1 MKILCKFSDMENTH
15 KTSRTLV
22 NIIGIPS
29 LLFIIY
35 FGDLLFLLLIAGVMF
50 IGSAEFIS
58 LSKLKGADPFA
69 PTLNQGVL
77 GIGLLYY
84 FDKMNHILPFMMLI
98 IVGVMIVEVFRKNK
112 SPFLN
117 ISSTV
122 FAMIWLGV
130 LIGSMIYIR
139 NNEAGF
145 IITLSMFLSVWTC
158 DTFGFFFGK
167 NFGDKKILP
176 EVSPKK
182 TWIGSI
188 AGLVGSLLCM
198 NLFYYGGFFTN
209 ILNLCDVLILG
220 VICGL
225 FGQLGDFAE
234 SLLKRDVSVKDSG
247 TFLRGHGGV
256 LDRFDSLTF
265 ASPLVLL
272 YLKYFTEIFK

>member
-1 MKILCKFSDMENTH
+1 MENTN

-22 NIIGIPS
+22 NAIGIPS

-35 FGDLLFLLLIAGVMF
+35 SGDILFLLLIASVML
-50 IGSAEFIS
+50 IGSTELVS
-58 LSKLKGADPFA
+58 LSKKKGADPFT

-84 FDKMNHILPFMMLI
+84 FDKADHIFPFIMLVM
-98 IVGVMIVEVFRKNK
+98 VGAMIVEVFRKNK

-117 ISSTV
+117 ISITGL
-122 FAMIWLGV
+122 AMIWLGL

-139 NNEAGF
+139 NEAGF

-167 NFGDKKILP
+167 NFGNKKILP

-182 TWIGSI
+182 TWIGSLS
-188 AGLVGSLLCM
+188 GLIGSLLCM
-198 NLFYYGGFFTN
+198 NIFYYGGYFMEA
-209 ILNLCDVLILG
+209 LNLYDILVLG
-220 VICGL
+220 VIYGF

-234 SLLKRDVSVKDSG
+234 SVLKRDVGVKDSG
-247 TFLRGHGGV
+247 DFLRGHGGI
-256 LDRFDSLTF
+256 LDRFDSLAF
-265 ASPLVLL
+265 AAPLTLL
-272 YLKYFTEIFK
+272 YLKYFTEIIK